1 MNKSHELC
9 PYEKTLLERF
19 KKGFYHYVFE
29 AWEKNKSKGIE
40 DIFLKAI
47 CRLFDVEMTLV
58 AEGEERDNLKVKYM
72 YPEKKAMIEERL
84 SLREESG
91 SYDDLS
97 NANLKGLRPL
107 VDQGINSILF
117 IPINEKEYLFMCNRN
132 TPVILDRLFTSYDL
146 LFGKIL
152 SKYIFPQY
160 KGVSRKEL
168 DRKIYEGKF
177 QRELET
183 IIARVVSRYKAV
195 SSYEE
200 ELKFKEDD
208 ISKELQTEDKDEI
221 KELLKEAE
229 KKIDMWFMPIV
240 SLITREIYGYEM
252 LARDIT
258 EEKPGFPKDIF
269 ARAKTLGK
277 DALIQLD
284 CLCIKKVFDKLK
296 RDGYPEGKFLFIN
309 IYPATIYDSSFEKIV
324 KEVAEEKETPII
336 LPWFIVFEIV
346 ETGPIEDYKKFRKR
360 IKELLNY
367 QVNFADDDHGSGLA
381 TNERLL
387 ELKPNH
393 IKIGGNFIVHLL
405 ADEARKDLVRGAVG
419 ASREFGGR
427 VIAENIEKG
436 EHSEEL
442 IKTLKEIG
450 VSFGQGYLFGEAE
463 ESFPSIKEES
473 AKRPKT
479 NQEKNKG
486 RRR

>member
-1 MNKSHELC
+1 MNKSRKLC
-9 PYEKTLLERF
+9 PYEETLLERF
-19 KKGFYHYVFE
+19 KKRFYHYVFE
-29 AWEKNKSKGIE
+29 VWKKNKSKGIDE

-47 CRLFDVEMTLV
+47 SRLFDIEIAFI
-58 AEGEERDNLKVKYM
+58 AEREKRDNLKVKYM
-72 YPEKKAMIEERL
+72 YPEKKAMMEERL

-97 NANLKGLRPL
+97 NANLKGLSPL
-107 VDQGINSILF
+107 VGQGINSILF
-117 IPINEKEYLFMCNRN
+117 IPIEADDLEKQYLFMCNRN
-132 TPVILDRLFTSYDL
+132 TPVILDRLFTNYDL
-146 LFGKIL
+146 VFAKIL
-152 SKYIFPQY
+152 FRYIFPQY

-168 DRKIYEGKF
+168 DRKVYEGKF
-177 QRELET
+177 QGELET
-183 IIARVVSRYKAV
+183 IIARVVSRYK
-195 SSYEE
+195 E

-208 ISKELQTEDKDEI
+208 ISKELQTEDKDET
-221 KELLKEAE
+221 KELLKEAGE
-229 KKIDMWFMPIV
+229 KIDMWFMPIV
-240 SLITREIYGYEM
+240 SLINREIYGYEM

-258 EEKPGFPKDIF
+258 KGKPVFPKDIF
-269 ARAKTLGK
+269 ARAKTLGE

-324 KEVAEEKETPII
+324 KGVAEEKIPAIS
-336 LPWFIVFEIV
+336 PWFIIFEIV
-346 ETGPIEDYKKFRKR
+346 ETGPIEDYKKFRNR

-367 QVNFADDDHGSGLA
+367 HVNFADDDHGSGLA

-405 ADEARKDLVRGAVG
+405 GNDAIKSLVGGAVG

-473 AKRPKT
+473 AKKPKT